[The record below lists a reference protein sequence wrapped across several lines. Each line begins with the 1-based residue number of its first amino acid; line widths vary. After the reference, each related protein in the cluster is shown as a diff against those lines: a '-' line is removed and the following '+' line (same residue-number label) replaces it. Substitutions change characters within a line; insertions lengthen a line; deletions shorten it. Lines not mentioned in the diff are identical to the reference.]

1 MSGFGNKLWRTIN
14 PEVRKQYILNLHGV
28 IYMCIID
35 SQTICSV
42 LMLQEVLEDDGFL
55 EVSSARRLVN
65 ISGAVRATDLNF
77 SPVKD
82 MGLLH
87 MHMGLW
93 FYCSAAT
100 TMVAEIGT
108 K

>member
-1 MSGFGNKLWRTIN
+1 
-14 PEVRKQYILNLHGV
+14 
-28 IYMCIID
+28 
-35 SQTICSV
+35 
-42 LMLQEVLEDDGFL
+42 MLREVLENDDFL

-65 ISGAVRATDLNF
+65 ISETVRVIDRKF
-77 SPVKD
+77 SQVKD

-93 FYCSAAT
+93 INCSAT
-100 TMVAEIGT
+100 NTMVAEIGT

>member
-1 MSGFGNKLWRTIN
+1 
-14 PEVRKQYILNLHGV
+14 
-28 IYMCIID
+28 
-35 SQTICSV
+35 
-42 LMLQEVLEDDGFL
+42 MLPEVLEDDGFL

-65 ISGAVRATDLNF
+65 ISGTVRAIDLNF
-77 SPVKD
+77 SQVKD

-93 FYCSAAT
+93 VYCSATT
-100 TMVAEIGT
+100 TMVAEIRT

>member
-1 MSGFGNKLWRTIN
+1 
-14 PEVRKQYILNLHGV
+14 
-28 IYMCIID
+28 
-35 SQTICSV
+35 
-42 LMLQEVLEDDGFL
+42 MLQEVLEDDDFL

-65 ISGAVRATDLNF
+65 ISGTVRATDLKF
-77 SPVKD
+77 SQVKD

-93 FYCSAAT
+93 VYCSATT
-100 TMVAEIGT
+100 TMLAEIGT